1 MLKIN
6 EELRELIPALSTEE
20 KQLLTESILK
30 EGCRDSLITW
40 NNTIID
46 GHNRYEICKA
56 NNIAFSTKEMEFENV
71 EQVKEW
77 MINNQ
82 FSRRNLPLYQRAV
95 LALKLKPIYEERAR
109 EKQLSTLKQN
119 TDAVKENSPEREKP
133 IETREELA
141 KQAGVSSN
149 TISRVEKIQEKAPIE
164 TKQKLASG
172 EISINQAY
180 KEIKNI
186 EKKIEFEQKIEDIR
200 TTAVEMPTGKYQCIV
215 LDPPWSYGTK
225 FSATGRRVANPYPEM
240 SQEELK
246 ELEILSED
254 DSVMFLWTTQRFIWD
269 AKELLEHWGFNYR
282 SMIVWDK
289 EQMGMGD
296 LLRMQCEFCLIGIKG
311 KPLLNNPNNIRDIIR
326 EPRREHSRK
335 PEAFYEIVN
344 TLCVGSKIEYFSRTE
359 REGWKSFG
367 NETDK
372 F

>member
-1 MLKIN
+1 MLEIN
-6 EELRELIPALSTEE
+6 QDLKLLIPPLQQEE
-20 KQLLTESILK
+20 YQLLEKSIIE
-30 EGCRDSLITW
+30 EGCRDSIIVW
-40 NNTIID
+40 NGTIID
-46 GHNRYEICKA
+46 GHNRYEICTR
-56 NNIAFSTKEMEFENV
+56 NNIPFKTQEMDFDNIED
-71 EQVKEW
+71 VKEW

-82 FSRRNLPLYQRAV
+82 FSRRNLSLYQRAV
-95 LALKLKPIYEERAR
+95 LALKLKPIIKKKAKENQGIRV
-109 EKQLSTLKQN
+109 
-119 TDAVKENSPEREKP
+119 DIPENSPKGYTP
-133 IETREELA
+133 IETREEIS

-149 TISRVEKIQEKAPIE
+149 TISKVETIEKKAPIE

-254 DSVMFLWTTQRFIWD
+254 DSVMFLWTTQKFIWD

>member
-1 MLKIN
+1 MRLIINQELK
-6 EELRELIPALSTEE
+6 ELIPKLQQEE
-20 KQLLTESILK
+20 YRLLEKSIIE
-30 EGCRDSLITW
+30 EGCRDSIIVW
-40 NNTIID
+40 DNTIID
-46 GHNRYEICKA
+46 GHNRYEICTR
-56 NNIAFSTKEMEFENV
+56 NNIPFKTQEMDFDNIED
-71 EQVKEW
+71 VKEW

-82 FSRRNLPLYQRAV
+82 FSRRNLPLYERAV
-95 LALKLKPIYEERAR
+95 LALKLKPIYEERA
-109 EKQLSTLKQN
+109 
-119 TDAVKENSPEREKP
+119 KENQGVRTDILATLPKSEPIVPINTRKELSIQSGVGER
-133 IETREELA
+133 
-141 KQAGVSSN
+141 
-149 TISRVEKIQEKAPIE
+149 TISKVEAIEKKAPIE